1 MLFGRV
7 LAHEVGHVLGF
18 LHRNDKKDDGIDV
31 GWCYARNVMAT
42 GPDVNH
48 EYFDL
53 LQVEAA
59 RKALIFQ

>member
-1 MLFGRV
+1 
-7 LAHEVGHVLGF
+7 
-18 LHRNDKKDDGIDV
+18 
-31 GWCYARNVMAT
+31 MAT